1 VTTHSYWRVEAVS
14 GGYALGLVL
23 ASPKSVFMVDT
34 TEFSALVAHG
44 TPGTDRHGF
53 SFTIL
58 TDIGSFEQRGK
69 EEIAPAFAARL
80 RHPLQIL
87 NNDELALQ

>member
-1 VTTHSYWRVEAVS
+1 VTTNPYWRVEAVA

-23 ASPKSVFMVDT
+23 ASPKSVLVIDA
-34 TEFSALVAHG
+34 TEFFALVANG

-58 TDIGSFEQRGK
+58 TDIGSFEQRGE
-69 EEIAPAFAARL
+69 EEIAQAFTARF
-80 RHPLQIL
+80 RHPFQVLD
-87 NNDELALQ
+87 NNELALQ